1 MIFIVGLGNPG
12 KEYQDTRHN
21 AGFILLDRLLEIYG
35 NPKPLSKF
43 NGLIYKQNFS
53 GKEILC
59 IRPKTFMNLS
69 GVTVSAAARHF
80 EDILEKILVIH
91 DDLDIE
97 FGRIRFKTGGGT
109 GGHNGLDSIIKSLGR
124 TDFDR
129 LRIGVG
135 RPPGKMDPADF
146 VLSKF
151 KKSERKELNLTISLA
166 VDAISDY
173 IDHGIDYVMNKYNQP
188 KTPG

>member
-43 NGLIYKQNFS
+43 NGSIYKKNFS
-53 GKEILC
+53 GREILC

-69 GVTVSAAARHF
+69 GVTVAGAARHF

-97 FGRIRFKTGGGT
+97 FGRIRLKSGGGT
-109 GGHNGLDSIIKSLGR
+109 GGHNGLESITKSLGR
-124 TDFDR
+124 ADFDR

-135 RPPGKMDPADF
+135 RPYGQMDPADF

-151 KKSERKELNLTISLA
+151 KKSERKQLDLTLSLA
-166 VDAISDY
+166 ADAVQDY
-173 IDHGIDYVMNKYNQP
+173 IEHGIEYVMNKYNMP

>member
-69 GVTVSAAARHF
+69 GVTVSGAARHF

-124 TDFDR
+124 ADFDR

-166 VDAISDY
+166 ADAAADY
-173 IDHGIDYVMNKYNQP
+173 IDHGIDFVMNKYNQP